1 MVNLCLLRHDQYY
14 IMLIGVVSCNSNC
27 VVVFIST
34 GIGDFDDVL
43 QRSFDSGIEKV
54 CKYVYVLSWQ

>member
-1 MVNLCLLRHDQYY
+1 
-14 IMLIGVVSCNSNC
+14 MLIGVVSCNSSC